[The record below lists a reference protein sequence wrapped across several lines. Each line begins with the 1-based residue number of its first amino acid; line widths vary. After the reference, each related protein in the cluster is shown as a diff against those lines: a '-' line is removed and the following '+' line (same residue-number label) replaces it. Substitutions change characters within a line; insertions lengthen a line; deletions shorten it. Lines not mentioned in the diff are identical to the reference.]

1 MEDVMKKLI
10 SFLRSYL
17 GHVGAYFMFTMLVF
31 ILFSMAMGLPS
42 DTFNTPL
49 VWTSLLF
56 SALVGVADY
65 VFHVRFLGS
74 YFVKLAIH
82 GILCTVAFGVSFV
95 ALSGLVERGKTGL
108 FGILGFLIFYVFL
121 AVVRGI
127 YHTISDRS
135 MSENEPY
142 TNLYTP
148 KNLDK

>member
-1 MEDVMKKLI
+1 MKKLI

-17 GHVGAYFMFTMLVF
+17 GHVGAYFMFTVLIFV
-31 ILFSMAMGLPS
+31 LFSMALRLPS

-65 VFHVRFLGS
+65 VFHARFLSS

-95 ALSGLVERGKTGL
+95 ALSGLIERGKTGL
-108 FGILGFLIFYVFL
+108 FGILGFIIFYILL
-121 AVVRGI
+121 AVIRGV
-127 YHTISDRS
+127 YHSV
-135 MSENEPY
+135 NERKSRESLDY
-142 TNLYTP
+142 TSLYTP
-148 KNLDK
+148 KNLDR